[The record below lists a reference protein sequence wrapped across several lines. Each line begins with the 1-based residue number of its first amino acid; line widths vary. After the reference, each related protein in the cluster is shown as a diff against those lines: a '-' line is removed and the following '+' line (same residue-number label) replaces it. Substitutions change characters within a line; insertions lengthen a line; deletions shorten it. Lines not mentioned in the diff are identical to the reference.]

1 MWCRRGESESSCV
14 SKTPDAQ
21 NARYAK
27 IAPNWNVT
35 GTRNCSLYIRYVP
48 RGAEKTIH
56 RRGCGK
62 LRQWRRQPFATSH
75 NLTSREQSLSSQPCS
90 RRGYPVITSAIRPA
104 QSPPWSR
111 NTEWRMPGGS
121 CMYSLHAVAQIHQ
134 HLVSFV
140 DANESDARIFEIQD
154 HVRGPGHHHRKHQ
167 HVHPATLFASPHT
180 VASKQR

>member
-1 MWCRRGESESSCV
+1 MWCRRGESESPCV

-21 NARYAK
+21 NARYGK
-27 IAPNWNVT
+27 IAPNWNVS

-48 RGAEKTIH
+48 REAEKTIH
-56 RRGCGK
+56 RRRCGK
-62 LRQWRRQPFATSH
+62 LQPPLGRHLDASH
-75 NLTSREQSLSSQPCS
+75 NGTSEEQCLPSQPCS
-90 RRGYPVITSAIRPA
+90 RRGYPVISSAIRPA
-104 QSPPWSR
+104 QPPPCSR
-111 NTEWRMPGGS
+111 NIAWRMPGVS
-121 CMYSLHAVAQIHQ
+121 CMSSLHAVAQIHQ